1 MDTPITFLATSRK
14 SAPARRVVSRRFDIR
29 STARVSVEARHP
41 QFGMLARG
49 AIRGVPGQLGDGAFG
64 RWQVTDYDHKDLGE
78 VVGDYLDAERVL
90 LDATAGLDEPVP
102 ANQLD
107 PQSAA

>member
-14 SAPARRVVSRRFDIR
+14 PAPARRVVSRRFDTR
-29 STARVSVEARHP
+29 STTRVSVEARHP
-41 QFGMLARG
+41 QFGMLPRG
-49 AIRGVPGQLGDGAFG
+49 TIRRVAGQPGDGTLG

-102 ANQLD
+102 AGPL
-107 PQSAA
+107 AEGV